1 MHSDSDIL
9 SKFEFDKT
17 KDVYQ
22 DIKVKLLNDL
32 IGTNILDGST
42 EIEKI
47 KSPIEQLLYLNLK
60 YQSFYHGDSKIK
72 IIPQYLIETRNKK
85 YFADFLISMSEFME
99 MEDGMLYRGQKLIIE
114 CDGHDFHYNTKE
126 KIEQDRIRER
136 NISKLGYEVIR
147 YTGTEL
153 YRDSSKCAF
162 EVLQLLENKLKKKK
176 FQKLIT
182 WGENIERTA

>member
-1 MHSDSDIL
+1 MEFIMHSDSDIL
-9 SKFEFDKT
+9 SKFEFGKT

-60 YQSFYHGDSKIK
+60 YQSFYHGDLKIK

-99 MEDGMLYRGQKLIIE
+99 MEDVMLYRGQKLIIE

-126 KIEQDRIRER
+126 KIEQDRIRKR

-153 YRDSSKCAF
+153 YRDSSKCAV

-176 FQKLIT
+176 FQKLI
-182 WGENIERTA
+182 I

>member
-1 MHSDSDIL
+1 MEFIMHSDSDIL

-32 IGTNILDGST
+32 IGTNILNGST

-72 IIPQYLIETRNKK
+72 IIPQYLIETRNK
-85 YFADFLISMSEFME
+85 
-99 MEDGMLYRGQKLIIE
+99 
-114 CDGHDFHYNTKE
+114 
-126 KIEQDRIRER
+126 
-136 NISKLGYEVIR
+136 
-147 YTGTEL
+147 
-153 YRDSSKCAF
+153 
-162 EVLQLLENKLKKKK
+162 
-176 FQKLIT
+176 
-182 WGENIERTA
+182 